1 MIGAALITSGIA
13 MVGGGILLGRYYTPR
28 SALQLLGFKVMV
40 WFGVAQTLGGVLY
53 VAVFIAGNIGI
64 DATL

>member
-1 MIGAALITSGIA
+1 